1 MTRAPASTPAHP
13 AGPTADPISP
23 HRLFR
28 ALALAEAVTWS
39 LLILGMIGKYVLR
52 LGDWPVSVGGGLHG
66 FVFLSYC
73 AVVVIVWIDARW
85 PAREGLLALLSAAI
99 PYATIPVERRA
110 IRRGLLPH
118 RWRLRAA
125 GVETGAE
132 GVNPDGNDDGAA
144 LGPLEKL
151 LALLLRRPVV
161 STVVVLA
168 LVVVVYLTLLA
179 MGPPVQVSGG

>member
-1 MTRAPASTPAHP
+1 MTPAPAR
-13 AGPTADPISP
+13 TAEQSVEPISP

-28 ALALAEAVTWS
+28 TLALAEAVTWS

-73 AVVVIVWIDARW
+73 AAVVIVWIDTRW
-85 PAREGLLALLSAAI
+85 PAREGLLALVSAAV

-125 GVETGAE
+125 GAGAQ
-132 GVNPDGNDDGAA
+132 GGDDGTAR
-144 LGPLEKL
+144 GPLEKL